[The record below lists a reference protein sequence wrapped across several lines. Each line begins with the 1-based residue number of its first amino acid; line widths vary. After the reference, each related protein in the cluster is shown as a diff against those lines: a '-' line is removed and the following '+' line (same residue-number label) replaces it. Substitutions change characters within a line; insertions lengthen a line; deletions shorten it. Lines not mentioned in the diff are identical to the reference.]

1 MPVQDAKVAA
11 KFAPKRSQGQGLDG
25 ANKRRLYDGH
35 HLADLGNVMEAG
47 TKKRRTNQRLS
58 IFELEALREA
68 FRRSVQENDVTEAEW
83 ARHAE
88 LFVKRMLQKGSLA
101 RA

>member
-1 MPVQDAKVAA
+1 MD
-11 KFAPKRSQGQGLDG
+11 
-25 ANKRRLYDGH
+25 
-35 HLADLGNVMEAG
+35 AG
-47 TKKRRTNQRLS
+47 TKNHKTNQRLS

-68 FRRSVQENDVTEAEW
+68 FRRSVRENDVTEAEW

-88 LFVKRMLQKGSLA
+88 HFVKRTLQKGSRLT

>member
-1 MPVQDAKVAA
+1 MD
-11 KFAPKRSQGQGLDG
+11 
-25 ANKRRLYDGH
+25 
-35 HLADLGNVMEAG
+35 AG
-47 TKKRRTNQRLS
+47 TKKQKRNQPLS

-68 FRRSVQENDVTEAEW
+68 FRQSVRENDVAEAEW

-88 LFVKRMLQKGSLA
+88 LFVKRALQNVGRVT